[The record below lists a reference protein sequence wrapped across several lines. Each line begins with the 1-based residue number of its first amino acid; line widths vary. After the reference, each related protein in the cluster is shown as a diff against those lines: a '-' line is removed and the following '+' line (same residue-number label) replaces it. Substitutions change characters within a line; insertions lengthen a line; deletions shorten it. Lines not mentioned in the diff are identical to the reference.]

1 MHPNTPGKLI
11 IFSAPSGAGKTSIV
25 HRLMHEMPNMAFSV
39 SASTRKHRPGQVH
52 GKDYYFMTIE
62 EFKQK
67 AANNEFVEWEEVYTN
82 GFYGTLRS
90 EIENIRNSGRH
101 VLFDVDVEGGLSL
114 KNIYGADALAIF
126 VMPPS
131 VEVLETRLR
140 GRGTENEESLQK
152 RLKKA
157 IKELDYYSKFDVVV
171 LNDILADAVAEAKEK
186 INEFIRTP

>member
-1 MHPNTPGKLI
+1 
-11 IFSAPSGAGKTSIV
+11 
-25 HRLMHEMPNMAFSV
+25 
-39 SASTRKHRPGQVH
+39 
-52 GKDYYFMTIE
+52 MTIE

-67 AANNEFVEWEEVYTN
+67 AENNEFVEWEEVYTN

-114 KNIYGADALAIF
+114 KSIYGTDALAIF

-171 LNDILADAVAEAKEK
+171 LNDILADAVAEAKAK
-186 INEFIRTP
+186 INEFIRTS